1 MVTPSGFYYTLAAG
15 VVEALTNSYSEE
27 ELKELN
33 LSENDIE
40 IEKAIENKELE
51 TEAKNYENDK
61 QCKIQTCE
69 LQSMVL

>member
-1 MVTPSGFYYTLAAG
+1 MVTPSAFYYTLAAG

-40 IEKAIENKELE
+40 KAIENKKLE

>member
-40 IEKAIENKELE
+40 KAIEN
-51 TEAKNYENDK
+51 NK